1 SSLTGSTG
9 TKIMFARSLDCG
21 VTWSKPI
28 KLSESNAVNQG
39 TIVVVDPSSQNN
51 AQATIYVAWRRFPVS
66 SAPGAL
72 VIAKSTDG
80 GQTFTK
86 GIDVVAFPV
95 ACASPIITGQGCPFD
110 QLISSSGGAMR
121 TNTYPALAVDATGR
135 VYLAWASRQANGDA
149 RITMEVS

>member
-1 SSLTGSTG
+1 SGQFLDKPWLAVDVPRGNATCQISFKNPDGSSGSETVPAGPVYLTYSSLTGSTG

-95 ACASPIITGQGCPFD
+95 ACASPIITG
-110 QLISSSGGAMR
+110 
-121 TNTYPALAVDATGR
+121 
-135 VYLAWASRQANGDA
+135 
-149 RITMEVS
+149 